1 MVTVGGYEEDNNAEE
16 DEDNDKFSKLKKLK
30 KV

>member
-1 MVTVGGYEEDNNAEE
+1 MVTVGDVEEDDAEE
-16 DEDNDKFSKLKKLK
+16 DEDNDKFYKLKKLK